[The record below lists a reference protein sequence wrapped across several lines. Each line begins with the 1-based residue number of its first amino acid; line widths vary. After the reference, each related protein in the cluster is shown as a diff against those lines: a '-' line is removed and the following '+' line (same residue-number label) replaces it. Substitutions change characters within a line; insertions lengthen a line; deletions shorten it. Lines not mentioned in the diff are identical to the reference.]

1 MRALMKIG
9 FALLVLSFVL
19 TGGAYLVLRSHGV
32 SGGTN
37 PEGRLLATETRSVTR
52 NVNTIDISGPIDL
65 TVRYGPVPSL
75 EVRGEQRLLTNIAT
89 TVDGSKLHISS
100 RGLLLS
106 HRHPLQ
112 AVLVLPQLAS
122 LTLNG
127 SGDSTVD
134 GFSGENV
141 ELHVA
146 GSGSLKFNSRFRHV
160 TAGLRGSGDMDL
172 DVGNSDRVDAQ
183 VVGSGSITVAGSCVE
198 LSAEATGSGEID
210 AQHLRAEKVNL
221 RQFGT
226 GNSTV
231 NARSSVA
238 VSVNGN
244 GDVAVY
250 GNPPQRSVSRSGNGE
265 VSFSD

>member
-1 MRALMKIG
+1 MRVLMKIG
-9 FALLVLSFVL
+9 FVLLALAVVL
-19 TGGAYLVLRSHGV
+19 TGGAYVVLRNHGV
-32 SGGTN
+32 AGNAN
-37 PEGRLLATETRSVTR
+37 PEGRLLANETRGVSKNVTS
-52 NVNTIDISGPIDL
+52 IDVSGPIDL

-75 EVRGEQRLLTNIAT
+75 EVRGEQRLLSNIAT
-89 TVDGSKLHISS
+89 NVDGSTLHISS

-112 AVLVLPQLAS
+112 VVLVLPALAS
-122 LTLNG
+122 LTVNG

-183 VVGSGSITVAGSCVE
+183 VVGSGSLTLAGSCTE
-198 LSAEATGSGEID
+198 LSAETTGSGEID
-210 AQHLRAEKVNL
+210 AQHLRAETVNM

-226 GNSTV
+226 GSSSV
-231 NARSSVA
+231 NAHTSVA

-244 GDVAVY
+244 GDVEVY
-250 GNPPQRSVSRSGNGE
+250 GNPSQRSVSRSGNGE
-265 VSFSD
+265 VTFSD